1 MKRPRYANGV
11 ESNNKK
17 CSSSEALPCE
27 VYEFDSLKKKST
39 GLKVVAEDLLGIKL
53 QSLRARSKSHLSS
66 EVFAGYK
73 RKRGNETL
81 LWGRKQN
88 CPSWHGE
95 WGGDFGISA
104 KLHCFR
110 TLILLLTAVLIMHT
124 CLTYVNLN

>member
-1 MKRPRYANGV
+1 MKRPRYTNGV

-66 EVFAGYK
+66 EVFAGHK
-73 RKRGNETL
+73 RERKLNYTL
-81 LWGRKQN
+81 
-88 CPSWHGE
+88 GE
-95 WGGDFGISA
+95 KA
-104 KLHCFR
+104 KLPFVAR
-110 TLILLLTAVLIMHT
+110 GMGRRFWYFSKITPF
-124 CLTYVNLN
+124 

>member
-73 RKRGNETL
+73 REREEIELYFG
-81 LWGRKQN
+81 G
-88 CPSWHGE
+88 GE
-95 WGGDFGISA
+95 KA
-104 KLHCFR
+104 KLPFVAR
-110 TLILLLTAVLIMHT
+110 GMGRRFWYFSKITLF
-124 CLTYVNLN
+124 

>member
-73 RKRGNETL
+73 REREEMEL
-81 LWGRKQN
+81 
-88 CPSWHGE
+88 
-95 WGGDFGISA
+95 
-104 KLHCFR
+104 
-110 TLILLLTAVLIMHT
+110 
-124 CLTYVNLN
+124 

>member
-73 RKRGNETL
+73 REREEMKHYFGGESKIALRGTGNGEEIL
-81 LWGRKQN
+81 VFQQN
-88 CPSWHGE
+88 Y
-95 WGGDFGISA
+95 
-104 KLHCFR
+104 
-110 TLILLLTAVLIMHT
+110 TVLGP
-124 CLTYVNLN
+124 